1 MQVMQLERVFAYDL
15 NPETAAAFASDSRG
29 KYAADIVAAPDL
41 SSAVGQSDIVIS
53 CTPSRQYFITR
64 QDVRPGTFVAAVG
77 ADSPDKQEIEP
88 ELIAQN
94 KVIADI
100 TAQCVEVGDIH
111 HAVEQCLMAEKDV
124 YGDIGEV
131 ISGKKSG
138 RQNPDEIIIFDATGS
153 ALQDVACAAYVYEKA
168 MGQKIQIPGFDFTA

>member
-15 NPETAAAFASDSRG
+15 LHETAAGFAAENRG

-41 SSAVGQSDIVIS
+41 GSAVGQSDIVIT

-64 QDVRPGTFVAAVG
+64 RDVRPGAFVAAVG

-88 ELIAQN
+88 ELIAKN

-111 HAVEQCLMAEKDV
+111 HAIELGLMTEKDV

-138 RQNPDEIIIFDATGS
+138 RENPDEIIIFDATGS

-168 MGQKIQIPGFDFTA
+168 MGQKTEIPAFDFTA